1 MQRRKVPRPY
11 TPCSSVV
18 CPEVYPK
25 EDFGSWVVHDDK
37 GSVPISSAF
46 GMMLAQ
52 PQPGQ
57 EHQQ

>member
-1 MQRRKVPRPY
+1 MQKRKVPRPY

-25 EDFGSWVVHDDK
+25 EDFGNWVVPDDK

-52 PQPGQ
+52 PQPGK
-57 EHQQ
+57 EH